1 MCSISFLPQ
10 PEGLFL
16 AMNRDEQL
24 SRAAA
29 LPPRTETCGR
39 QRAIF
44 PREPSGG
51 TWIGVNENGLAAAL
65 VNWYARTHG
74 AGRRSRGEIIPL
86 VLGAADLGEADC
98 LMRTISTSAFNPFRL
113 LLFSAHE
120 KRAAMWNCA
129 DGVLE
134 RIAVSWTRAH
144 WFSSGYDEVSASAV
158 RGHTVLQAAAEA
170 DAGSIDW
177 VRRLHRSHT
186 PSQGP
191 FSICMHREDAC
202 TVSYT
207 EVRATRD
214 SATCQYFTGSPCQ
227 QLTFEFAELT
237 YERNFLA

>member
-29 LPPRTETCGR
+29 FPPRTETCGR

-158 RGHTVLQAAAEA
+158 RGHTILQAAAEA

-186 PSQGP
+186 PDRGP
-191 FSICMHREDAC
+191 FSLCMHREDAC

-207 EVRATRD
+207 EVHAAPGSTGCRY
-214 SATCQYFTGSPCQ
+214 SAGSPCCRAE
-227 QLTFEFAELT
+227 TVSAELVAA
-237 YERNFLA
+237 RP